1 MAALPLRREESLG
14 LGLAL
19 AAHAAVLGW
28 LAYQRPP
35 APLPLPE
42 RMEVTISDESGLT
55 AASPDQTAAARD
67 SAPVVSP
74 APPAAPP
81 MAEPAPEAAPQ
92 PSTTPPPPQPVP
104 ARAAPMPAP
113 QPRPVP
119 AKAPSPPAKAAPK
132 PAVKPAAKPAPAVAR
147 AAPTQAR
154 PAAARPAAKPGAS
167 AFDTAFN
174 TGIPAGKAKAA
185 AASAP
190 AAITGAVRSSLAS
203 EVARA
208 LKRRWQG
215 PNGLDVDKLVTTL
228 EWDLNPDGSLAG
240 APRVLS
246 QNGITPANQ
255 AQAGRHKEQAI
266 KAVRLAAPFGLP
278 AQFYPAWRHLRF
290 TFDWKI
296 NQ

>member
-55 AASPDQTAAARD
+55 AASPDQAAAARD
-67 SAPVVSP
+67 TAPVISP

-81 MAEPAPEAAPQ
+81 VAEPAPQAAPQ
-92 PSTTPPPPQPVP
+92 PSTTPPPQPVP
-104 ARAAPMPAP
+104 IRAAPAPAP

-119 AKAPSPPAKAAPK
+119 AKAPPPAKAVPK
-132 PAVKPAAKPAPAVAR
+132 PAAEPAAVAARPAQSRSAPA
-147 AAPTQAR
+147 QAR
-154 PAAARPAAKPGAS
+154 PAPVRPAAKPGAS
-167 AFDTAFN
+167 AFDSAFN

-190 AAITGAVRSSLAS
+190 AAITGAVRSSLAG

-246 QNGITPANQ
+246 QSGMTPANQ

-278 AQFYPAWRHLRF
+278 AQYYPAWRHLRF

>member
-19 AAHAAVLGW
+19 AAHAALLGW
-28 LAYQRPP
+28 LAWQRPP
-35 APLPLPE
+35 APVPRPE
-42 RMEVTISDESGLT
+42 RMEVTISDETGLT
-55 AASPDQTAAARD
+55 AAAPDQAEAARET
-67 SAPVVSP
+67 APVIG
-74 APPAAPP
+74 AAPP
-81 MAEPAPEAAPQ
+81 VASSETEPAPAAVAQ
-92 PSTTPPPPQPVP
+92 PSTTPPPRSRPVLLPQPVP
-104 ARAAPMPAP
+104 VRAAPAPAP
-113 QPRPVP
+113 L
-119 AKAPSPPAKAAPK
+119 AKAALK
-132 PAVKPAAKPAPAVAR
+132 PAPKPAAKPAAAAAR
-147 AAPTQAR
+147 AAPA
-154 PAAARPAAKPGAS
+154 PAAAKPGAAAFDS
-167 AFDTAFN
+167 AFN
-174 TGIPAGKAKAA
+174 SGIPAGKAKAA

-190 AAITGAVRSSLAS
+190 AAITGAVRSSLAG

-228 EWDLNPDGSLAG
+228 EWDLEPDGSLAG

-246 QNGITPANQ
+246 QSGITPANQ